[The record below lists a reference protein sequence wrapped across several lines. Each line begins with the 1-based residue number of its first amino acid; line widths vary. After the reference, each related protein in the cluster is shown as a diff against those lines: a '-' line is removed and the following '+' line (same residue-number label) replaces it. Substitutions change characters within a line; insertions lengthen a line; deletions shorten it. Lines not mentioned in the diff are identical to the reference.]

1 LYHKQCNM
9 RKVIV
14 SMNVTLDG
22 FMAGIDCGLDWHFKT
37 WNEEMARATAEQ
49 LSKADT
55 ILLGGITYR
64 GMAQYWNSDP
74 VNMIR
79 PREDLDFASMLNSY
93 PKVVFSK
100 SMTSVT
106 WHNARLAKRGIGEEV
121 QELKHRKGKDMIVY
135 GSGKIVTALTKLGL
149 VDEFRMWVHPV
160 VLGCG
165 KPVFKGLSGILDL
178 KLVNTKVFSS
188 GVVILYYAVE

>member
-1 LYHKQCNM
+1 M

-22 FMAGIDCGLDWHFKT
+22 FMAAKDCGLDWHFKS

-49 LSKADT
+49 LDKADT
-55 ILLGGITYR
+55 ILLGGVTYR
-64 GMAQYWNSDP
+64 GMAQYWTSDP

-100 SMTSVT
+100 TMTTVT
-106 WHNARLAKRGIGEEV
+106 WNNARLAKRSIGEEV
-121 QELKHRKGKDMIVY
+121 GELKRREGKDMIIY
-135 GSGKIVTALTKLGL
+135 GSGKIVTALAKLRL

-160 VLGCG
+160 VIGCG
-165 KPVFKGLSGILDL
+165 KPVFKDLADVLDL
-178 KLVNTKVFSS
+178 HLMKTQIFSS
-188 GVVILYYAVE
+188 GVVVLHYNVI

>member
-1 LYHKQCNM
+1 M

-22 FMAGIDCGLDWHFKT
+22 FMAGKDCGLDWHFRS

-55 ILLGGITYR
+55 ILLGGVTYR
-64 GMAQYWNSDP
+64 GMSQYWNSDP

-100 SMTSVT
+100 TMSAVS
-106 WHNARLAKRGIGEEV
+106 WHNSRLAKRNIGDEV
-121 QELKHRKGKDMIVY
+121 SELKRREGKDMIIY
-135 GSGKIVTALTKLGL
+135 GSGKIVTELAKLGL

-160 VLGCG
+160 VIGCG
-165 KPVFKGLSGILDL
+165 KPVFKDL
-178 KLVNTKVFSS
+178 AGMFDLQLVKTEIFSS
-188 GVVILYYAVE
+188 GVVILFYSVC

>member
-1 LYHKQCNM
+1 M
-9 RKVIV
+9 GRKVIV

-22 FMAGIDCGLDWHFKT
+22 FMAAKDCGLDWHFRT

-49 LSKADT
+49 LGKVDT
-55 ILLGGITYR
+55 ILLGGVTYR
-64 GMAQYWNSDP
+64 GMAHYWNSDP
-74 VNMIR
+74 VNMVR

-100 SMTSVT
+100 TMTTVT
-106 WHNARLAKRGIGEEV
+106 WNNSRLAKRNIGDEV
-121 QELKHRKGKDMIVY
+121 AELKQREGKDMIIY

-160 VLGCG
+160 VIGSG
-165 KPVFKGLSGILDL
+165 KPVFKELAGVLDL
-178 KLVNTKVFSS
+178 QLVKTEIFSS
-188 GVVILYYAVE
+188 GVVILYYAVR

>member
-1 LYHKQCNM
+1 M

-22 FMAGIDCGLDWHFKT
+22 FMAGIDCGLDWHFKA
-37 WNEEMARATAEQ
+37 WNEEMARATAQQ
-49 LSKADT
+49 LSEADT

-79 PREDLDFASMLNSY
+79 PRTDLDFASMLNSY

-100 SMTSVT
+100 SMTSVS
-106 WHNARLAKRGIGEEV
+106 WNNSRLAKRNIGEEV
-121 QELKHRKGKDMIVY
+121 SELKHRKGKDMIVY

-160 VLGCG
+160 VIGCG
-165 KPVFKGLSGILDL
+165 KPVFKELSGILNL
-178 KLVNTKVFSS
+178 KLVKTEVFSS
-188 GVVILYYAVE
+188 GVVILFYAVKNQ